1 MADRKRGRDE
11 LDAAGAGWS
20 ICEGLLTPDR
30 TPAACSKKVQLRR
43 ITSELHERTVNLM
56 MNASR
61 ELSRRERMVE
71 HMGSQSGTEEQE
83 QIDSPTT
90 DSQNTYHQRPY
101 WPSAPR
107 LAHT

>member
-43 ITSELHERTVNLM
+43 ITSELH
-56 MNASR
+56 
-61 ELSRRERMVE
+61 
-71 HMGSQSGTEEQE
+71 GKWIWEQ
-83 QIDSPTT
+83 QANVRHRGAGAD
-90 DSQNTYHQRPY
+90 R
-101 WPSAPR
+101 
-107 LAHT
+107 